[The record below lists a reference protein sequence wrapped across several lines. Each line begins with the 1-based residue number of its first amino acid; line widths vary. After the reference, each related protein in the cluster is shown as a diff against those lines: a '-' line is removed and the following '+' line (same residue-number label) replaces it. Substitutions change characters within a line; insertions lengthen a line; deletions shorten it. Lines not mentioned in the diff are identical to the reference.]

1 MQHADEWRPSAT
13 LETLRQRAALLQQTR
28 AFFAARQVLEVDTP
42 LLSRFGVTDVHLSNL
57 ETKLSGDTRKWYLQT
72 SPEFAMKRLLAAG
85 SGCIYQLGKVFRN
98 DEQGRRHNPE
108 FTMLEWYRVGFTMA
122 DLIAEVSAY
131 LQQMLELN
139 QVQSFTYAEAFRVF
153 LDVDIFASNGFE
165 QLQAQL
171 LKRSEVADLAARESD
186 FTTLQQLALSVVI
199 EPQLPANTIVFITHF
214 PIAQAAL
221 AAPSSDDPATAQRF
235 EVFVNGMELA
245 NGYFELTDVAEQT
258 KRFQN
263 DQKQRAQNGL
273 TAMQADPRLLAALES
288 GLPSCAG
295 VALGFDRLV
304 MLATHK
310 QHIEE
315 ILPFA
320 HDRA

>member
-1 MQHADEWRPSAT
+1 MQHADDWRPSAT

-28 AFFAARQVLEVDTP
+28 EFFAARDVLEVDTP
-42 LLSRFGVTDVHLSNL
+42 ILGRYGVTDLHLSNL
-57 ETKLSGDTRKWYLQT
+57 QTKLSGDSRLWYLQT

-108 FTMLEWYRVGFTMA
+108 FTLLEWYRVGFSMQ
-122 DLIAEVSAY
+122 DLIAEVSVY
-131 LQQMLELN
+131 LQQMLTIHR
-139 QVQSFTYAEAFRVF
+139 VQQWTYAEAFAIYLKV
-153 LDVDIFASNGFE
+153 DVYAPDGFK
-165 QLQAQL
+165 QLRRRL
-171 LKRSEVADLAARESD
+171 LETPEVADLAAREQD
-186 FTTLQQLALSVVI
+186 FTTLQQLAMSFMI
-199 EPQLPANTIVFITHF
+199 EPQLPSDTIVFITHF

-221 AAPSSDDPATAQRF
+221 AAPTADDARTADRF
-235 EVFVNGMELA
+235 EVFVNGLELA
-245 NGYFELTDVAEQT
+245 NGYFELTDAVEQAQ
-258 KRFQN
+258 RFQT
-263 DQKQRAQNGL
+263 DQQLRAQFEFP
-273 TAMQADPRLLAALES
+273 AMHADPRLLKALES

-304 MLATHK
+304 MLAAQK
-310 QHIEE
+310 QHIQE

>member
-1 MQHADEWRPSAT
+1 
-13 LETLRQRAALLQQTR
+13 
-28 AFFAARQVLEVDTP
+28 
-42 LLSRFGVTDVHLSNL
+42 
-57 ETKLSGDTRKWYLQT
+57 
-72 SPEFAMKRLLAAG
+72 
-85 SGCIYQLGKVFRN
+85 
-98 DEQGRRHNPE
+98 
-108 FTMLEWYRVGFTMA
+108 
-122 DLIAEVSAY
+122 
-131 LQQMLELN
+131 
-139 QVQSFTYAEAFRVF
+139 
-153 LDVDIFASNGFE
+153 
-165 QLQAQL
+165 
-171 LKRSEVADLAARESD
+171 
-186 FTTLQQLALSVVI
+186 
-199 EPQLPANTIVFITHF
+199 
-214 PIAQAAL
+214 
-221 AAPSSDDPATAQRF
+221 
-235 EVFVNGMELA
+235 VNGMELA

-273 TAMQADPRLLAALES
+273 TAMQADLRLLAALES